1 MDKLYT
7 ASVTATGGRN
17 GKVVSDDG
25 ILNLDVKMP
34 KALGGA
40 GGEATN
46 PEQLFAACFDS
57 ALQLVIRTKR
67 VKVEST
73 EVTAHVSIG
82 KDTDGGF
89 GLSAVLDVHVAG
101 VSHSEA
107 QELVEAAHGVCP
119 YSKAT
124 RGNIEVTLN
133 VR

>member
-46 PEQLFAACFDS
+46 PEQLFLCWLS
-57 ALQLVIRTKR
+57 LLVLI
-67 VKVEST
+67 V
-73 EVTAHVSIG
+73 HYN
-82 KDTDGGF
+82 
-89 GLSAVLDVHVAG
+89 LSFV
-101 VSHSEA
+101 
-107 QELVEAAHGVCP
+107 
-119 YSKAT
+119 
-124 RGNIEVTLN
+124 RN
-133 VR
+133 V